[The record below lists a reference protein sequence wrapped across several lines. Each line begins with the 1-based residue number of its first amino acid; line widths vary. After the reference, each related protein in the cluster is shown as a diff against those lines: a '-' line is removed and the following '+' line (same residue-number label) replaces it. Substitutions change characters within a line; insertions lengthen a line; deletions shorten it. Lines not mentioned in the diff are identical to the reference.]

1 MKKRWLPRPAPMLE
15 LAQAPNP
22 HGLPSSLALLLA
34 RRGYTGESLDRYLDP
49 DMANLSDWR
58 NIEGMEEVA
67 GRIASAVR
75 ESEMILVH
83 GDFDADGITGTAVV
97 YLALKSLGAR
107 VDYFIPDR
115 FDDGYGLGESSI
127 QACIDAGADLMV
139 TVDCG
144 ISDSEYV
151 RALAGM
157 GVDTVITD
165 HHQPGDEVPPA
176 VAVVDPAMDDGA
188 HFSDLAGVGVA
199 WMAMKCVF
207 ELLGGDSEYLH
218 ALLQLVAVGTVAD
231 VVELTGDNRILVS
244 EGMAVLRREP
254 FPGIEAVARSASID
268 IRRVTST
275 DLAYYIGPRLNA
287 CGRIGHAHE
296 AVRLLLATADDEAK
310 EQAAKVEAHNRLR
323 RKLDREVE
331 EQVLRRAGDL
341 EGRRCIVMADGEWH
355 RGVIGIVA
363 SRLVA
368 RFGVPALMIA
378 MEDGVGFGSARSVPG
393 IPIHSILRDMQSRLG
408 IMESLGGHPMA
419 AGFRVAP
426 DNVVRLREELCRV
439 MAEDRWDSHLGSVV
453 YIDGRLE
460 DEDFSAGMARAL
472 DLMEPFGQ
480 GNREPVWIAR
490 GAYPLTWRPVGR
502 DGNHLSCSF
511 RLGSGTVRAIGFN
524 MVDSQSMFNGRVDL
538 AFTLSLD
545 TWRNDGSIQM
555 VLKDIRKHRST
566 EP

>member
-1 MKKRWLPRPAPMLE
+1 MME
-15 LAQAPNP
+15 LKQVPDL

-34 RRGYTGESLDRYLDP
+34 RRGYEGESLERYLDP
-49 DMANLSDWR
+49 DMACLSDWR
-58 NIEGMEEVA
+58 RIGGMEEVA

-75 ESEMILVH
+75 GSEMILVH
-83 GDFDADGITGTAVV
+83 GDYDADGITATAVV

-127 QACIDAGADLMV
+127 QACLDAGAELMV

-144 ISDSEYV
+144 ISDSEHV
-151 RALAGM
+151 RVLAGM

-165 HHQPGDEVPPA
+165 HHQPGEEVPPA

-188 HFSDLAGVGVA
+188 HYADLAGVGVA
-199 WMAMKCVF
+199 WMAMKGVF
-207 ELLGGDSEYLH
+207 DLLGGDPEYLH
-218 ALLQLVAVGTVAD
+218 TLLQLVAVGTVAD

-254 FPGIEAVARSASID
+254 FPGIEAVSRSASID
-268 IRRVTST
+268 IRRATST

-296 AVRLLLATADDEAK
+296 AVRLLLASEEDDVNGL
-310 EQAAKVEAHNRLR
+310 AAKVDANNRLR
-323 RKLDREVE
+323 RKLDGELE
-331 EQVLRRAGDL
+331 EQVLRRTGDP
-341 EGRRCIVMADGEWH
+341 EGRRCIVMADGDWH

-368 RFGVPALMIA
+368 RFGVPALLIA
-378 MEDGVGFGSARSVPG
+378 LEDGMGFGSARSVPG
-393 IPIHSILRDMQSRLG
+393 IPIHSILSDIQFRLG

-419 AGFRVAP
+419 AGFRVIP
-426 DNVVRLREELCRV
+426 DNVPWLREELCKV
-439 MAEDRWDSHLGSVV
+439 MTEDRWDRYLGSVV

-460 DEDFSAGMARAL
+460 EEDYSAGMARAL

-480 GNREPVWIAR
+480 GNRMPVWIAR
-490 GAYPLTWRPVGR
+490 GAYPVTWKPVGR
-502 DGNHLSCSF
+502 DGKHLSCSF

-524 MVDSQSMFNGRVDL
+524 MADRQSMFSGRVDL

-545 TWRNDGSIQM
+545 TWRNDGSVQL
-555 VLKDIRKHRST
+555 VLKDIRKHRSI